1 MRYYTP
7 PNLSLFATALWTA
20 TSARIFVL
28 PFCLEACS
36 SNHSIGLSDGS
47 FTERGLIAT
56 TFLDAY
62 HTPNWARLHQ
72 PRAWSP
78 AILNDH
84 SIEQY
89 VQLTFFGGQFL
100 VKNVAMQGSPLF
112 DWWVTTFRIS
122 TSNDGEHFAKN
133 TEVIT
138 YVLNRVVILV
148 EWNVEGVFWM
158 QISRRETIHIH
169 LNDKQKCYAIRQ

>member
-1 MRYYTP
+1 
-7 PNLSLFATALWTA
+7 
-20 TSARIFVL
+20 
-28 PFCLEACS
+28 ACS

-56 TFLDAY
+56 TFLDVY

-72 PRAWSP
+72 SKAWSP

-112 DWWVTTFRIS
+112 DWWVTKFRIS
-122 TSNDGEHFAKN
+122 TSNDGEHFVTN
-133 TEVIT
+133 TEEYDGNYDGSSVVMVTLQNSTPSIYFRVIPT
-138 YVLNRVVILV
+138 R
-148 EWNVEGVFWM
+148 WNNNVALRLELYGCFEY
-158 QISRRETIHIH
+158 I
-169 LNDKQKCYAIRQ
+169 A